1 MTPQENTYSGSSLGL
16 VHHSQT
22 HKGDRTYNEDA
33 YCHARDKHIVSF
45 AVADGMGGAAGG
57 LQASHLAMQAVRTS
71 ALTLEPQTFHD
82 QMLAI
87 SELIQAEQQSHPEH
101 SSMSTTVAELRI
113 DTYSQKAIWAHWGD
127 SRIYWFRAKELVA
140 MTIDHSVVQSLVSAG
155 LLSAEDART
164 YPKKNIL
171 LGAVGVNSE
180 VGPEVL
186 SHPVDVSSEDAFLL
200 CTDDIW
206 NNLSPE
212 QIQESLKQSSSVQ
225 DWISDLMTAVEQA
238 GRGKNDNF
246 TATGVWITSDS
257 ERTLLL
263 KREGH
268 ESAISDALGS

>member
-1 MTPQENTYSGSSLGL
+1 
-16 VHHSQT
+16 
-22 HKGDRTYNEDA
+22 
-33 YCHARDKHIVSF
+33 
-45 AVADGMGGAAGG
+45 
-57 LQASHLAMQAVRTS
+57 
-71 ALTLEPQTFHD
+71 
-82 QMLAI
+82 
-87 SELIQAEQQSHPEH
+87 
-101 SSMSTTVAELRI
+101 
-113 DTYSQKAIWAHWGD
+113 
-127 SRIYWFRAKELVA
+127 

-200 CTDDIW
+200 CTDGIW